1 MQIQGPLR
9 FSVAQG
15 DMGSG
20 YELFLDFTEAFR
32 GAPLLEQGVQFRAY
46 LASLG
51 ATLDDAA
58 LDERNRQGLLMAQQ
72 IAEHLLPHVESGQ
85 LALDETINIHVRP
98 DSPQVSLI
106 DLLRHGG

>member
-9 FSVAQG
+9 FSVAQ
-15 DMGSG
+15 DDPASG

-32 GAPLLEQGVQFRAY
+32 TASLLEQGAQFRDY
-46 LASLG
+46 LRSIS
-51 ATLDDAA
+51 ATLDQAG

-72 IAEHLLPHVESGQ
+72 IVEQLLPHVESGE